1 LRRLVKVDGVGGADF
16 FTGPAFL
23 FLDVNAAVAIDTI
36 FQGHRLGV
44 FDIGGF
50 AFDDPCVVGIN
61 DFFRTLFSAGAA
73 GDAKRFVDI
82 SRLPNQ
88 LDLEVTCPA
97 FNCFN
102 FTERFE
108 LDI

>member
-1 LRRLVKVDGVGGADF
+1 LQGFALRRLVKIYGVGGADLF
-16 FTGPAFL
+16 AGPAFL
-23 FLDVNAAVAIDTI
+23 FLDVNAAVAIDAI

-44 FDIGGF
+44 FDIGGL
-50 AFDDPCVVGIN
+50 AFDDPCVIGI
-61 DFFRTLFSAGAA
+61 
-73 GDAKRFVDI
+73 
-82 SRLPNQ
+82 
-88 LDLEVTCPA
+88 